1 MTEPTGETPRPRQEG
16 KFSKPFTDTSLPEV
30 GQNLAKGFAEQ
41 VKIAETKDPELA
53 GLMVNAMKALNE
65 AASSP
70 NQGTYTEH
78 LKALFQ
84 GIGMV
89 AETLDIGREN
99 SPVRRSEGNAVD
111 AARAG
116 QFAKLVNDS
125 VGSYDSGTG
134 LAQVNI
140 SLGPQNTTTE
150 VKPL

>member
-1 MTEPTGETPRPRQEG
+1 MSEPMGEMPRPRQEG
-16 KFSKPFTDTSLPEV
+16 KFSKPFTDVPLPEV
-30 GQNLAKGFAEQ
+30 GQNLANNFAEQ
-41 VKIAETKDPELA
+41 VKAAEAKDPELA

-70 NQGTYTEH
+70 NQGVYTEN

-89 AETLDIGREN
+89 AETLDIGRGN
-99 SPVRRSEGNAVD
+99 SPVHRSEGNAVD

-116 QFAKLVNDS
+116 QFTKLVNGS

-134 LAQVNI
+134 LAQVNV
-140 SLGPQNTTTE
+140 SLGSQNTTTE